1 MIKMNSIDRNIEEPE
16 QPVRNAFIFLLNHS
30 RSPDAFSKE
39 DFKNFANYPNPDN
52 FDTYF
57 SKKFRHFLEEAPNDP
72 GKFLVSGI
80 FKKFSKWEKF
90 RAYYSQ
96 SSRIKANYIEEYFRK
111 LMIFEFF
118 MPLTN
123 EDDLR
128 SSLDEVFYK
137 DTIKLA
143 INRIPKN
150 ELINA
155 IPKNDEESEVQYIE
169 RICNWI
175 SKRFGG
181 YSIGTVR
188 GRFKVGD
195 LKTFAEVALIKEKG
209 EDYIIDETT
218 AIVLF
223 IFHIGNPI
231 INQVSFD
238 FEQFNEDLNDS
249 TLTREM
255 VVEANQ
261 IRFIFKNLFV
271 RSIQDLVNGEDE
283 IWMLESGITNRL
295 YIWKNEA
302 TQ

>member
-1 MIKMNSIDRNIEEPE
+1 MINMNSIDRNIEEPE

-57 SKKFRHFLEEAPNDP
+57 SKKFRHFLEEAPNDQ
-72 GKFLVSGI
+72 GKFLVSGV

-90 RAYYSQ
+90 RAFYSQ
-96 SSRIKANYIEEYFRK
+96 SSRIKANYLEEYFRK
-111 LMIFEFF
+111 IMIFEFF

-123 EDDLR
+123 ENDLR

-143 INRIPKN
+143 LNRIPKN
-150 ELINA
+150 ILINA
-155 IPKNDEESEVQYIE
+155 IPRNDEESEVQYIE
-169 RICNWI
+169 RICKWI

-181 YSIGTVR
+181 YSIGTAR

-195 LKTFAEVALIKEKG
+195 LKTFAEVALIREKG

-218 AIVLF
+218 AIVRF

-238 FEQFNEDLNDS
+238 FEQFNEDLNNS

-255 VVEANQ
+255 IAEANQ

-271 RSIQDLVNGEDE
+271 RSILDLVNGEDE
-283 IWMLESGITNRL
+283 IWMRESGITNRL
-295 YIWKNEA
+295 YIWKNES
-302 TQ
+302 T